1 MTDHVDIAIIGGG
14 PVGISLALALEGSG
28 LRLAVLEAKQ
38 TLEAPDPRA
47 LALSQGCRLILER
60 LAAWEALAPSATP
73 IESIHVSQRGGLGR
87 AVLTSREIGVPALGY
102 VAEYCALYAALAGR
116 LLGCG
121 SIEVLTG
128 ARVSDVAATSAYGA
142 VRYQRD
148 GAERLLTARLVVL
161 SEGGRSLPAHMR
173 QDKDYG
179 QSAVICTVATQR
191 PHARRAYERFT
202 PEGPIALLPL
212 DLPSSPPMQPRSDRS
227 PGRLKRDSVPA
238 GPGLGDPP
246 DRPRVLPLAGE
257 GRYALVWTTPR
268 ERVEERLGLSDAA
281 FLAQLQT
288 AFGDRQ
294 GRFTLAGPRAAYPL
308 KLALAAASTSARILR
323 IGNAAHVLHPV
334 AGQGFNLGVRDAW
347 QLAQTLLDAPRQRLG
362 EVALSRAYAAQRHF
376 DVLGGSL
383 MTDILVESFSNDR
396 LLLGAARGAA
406 LALLDLAP
414 PLKQLFARKMMFGA
428 QSW

>member
-87 AVLTSREIGVPALGY
+87 AVLTSGEIGVPALGY
-102 VAEYCALYAALAGR
+102 VAEYGALYAALASR

-142 VRYQRD
+142 VRYQRG

-212 DLPSSPPMQPRSDRS
+212 DMPPAMEPLSCRS
-227 PGRLKRDSVPA
+227 PVI
-238 GPGLGDPP
+238 
-246 DRPRVLPLAGE
+246 PLAGE

-268 ERVEERLGLSDAA
+268 EKVEERLGLSDAA

-294 GRFTLAGPRAAYPL
+294 GRFTLAGPRAAFPL

-362 EVALSRAYAAQRHF
+362 EVALSRTYAALRHF

-396 LLLGAARGAA
+396 PLLGAARGAA